1 MLNRI
6 SIKTKSNVIL
16 ILFLPVILSIAF
28 YIYSLL
34 TGPTYKSEITIN
46 LNIYDINNNYIR
58 KIEPQFNDKSEFK
71 KIFFNKVFNE
81 VNFNKSLDFFYPNK
95 FSLNQKKI
103 IYKDFYKNFIA
114 MSLKDEKIHIFQI
127 VINHSEEFDSL
138 IFLENYIYN
147 SFKLSVIDTIND
159 RINFLKENIHLSK
172 KILEYK
178 NNSDLETDNY
188 NPPIDAISPARLGEK
203 YFSSDLIYL
212 MNKKQILNLMAVL
225 NSKLSLYENEVTK
238 LNQANYILNQDIIL
252 NKNYSVIKTS
262 SKILPVQGFVLGVIL
277 TILIITT
284 KKFFFKKK

>member
-46 LNIYDINNNYIR
+46 LNVYDINNNYIR
-58 KIEPQFNDKSEFK
+58 KIEPKFNDKSEFK

-103 IYKDFYKNFIA
+103 IYKDFFKNFIA
-114 MSLKDEKIHIFQI
+114 ISLKDEKINIFQI

-138 IFLENYIYN
+138 IFLEKYIYY
-147 SFKLSVIDTIND
+147 SFNLSLIDTIND
-159 RINFLKENIHLSK
+159 RINFLKENIYLSK
-172 KILEYK
+172 KILEYE
-178 NNSDLETDNY
+178 NNSDLETDKY
-188 NPPIDAISPARLGEK
+188 NSPIDATARLSDK
-203 YFSSDLIYL
+203 NFSSDLIYL
-212 MNKKQILNLMAVL
+212 MNKKQILNLTAIL
-225 NSKLSLYENEVTK
+225 NSKLSLYENEIIK
-238 LNQANYILNQDIIL
+238 LNQANYISNQDIIL

-262 SKILPVQGFVLGVIL
+262 SKILPFQGSVLGVIL